1 MSITDA
7 DGMRA
12 VLELVIGRMKSL
24 ETELVAY
31 AAVFLSLEKTLAAPQ
46 ELDQLLEAARRNPDF
61 LAMVA
66 ERYAPLY
73 AAIEQWNEEGALL
86 KLLENWEYQGPKQ

>member
-7 DGMRA
+7 DRMRA
-12 VLELVIGRMKSL
+12 VLELVIGQMKSL
-24 ETELVAY
+24 EAELVAY
-31 AAVFLSLEKTLAAPQ
+31 AAVFLSLQKTLATPQ
-46 ELDQLLEAARRNPDF
+46 ELDKLLDAARRNPDF

-73 AAIEQWNEEGALL
+73 AAIEQWNEEDALL